1 VSLRD
6 KILEAKD
13 IQVEMVEIPE
23 WDVTVEVRGMSGAD
37 RALIYSALS
46 SEGGGDINAAELFA
60 ETVIATAYDP
70 ETGARV
76 FEPGDKTALMEK
88 SAQAVDRVA
97 KVGLRLS
104 GMEGEASQDA
114 AGKSVSSES

>member
-1 VSLRD
+1 MSLRD
-6 KILEAKD
+6 KIFDAKD
-13 IQVEMVEIPE
+13 IQIEMVEIPE

-46 SEGGGDINAAELFA
+46 SDGGDINAAELFA

-70 ETGARV
+70 ETGARI

-97 KVGLRLS
+97 KAGLRLS
-104 GMEGEASQDA
+104 GMEGETSQDA

>member
-1 VSLRD
+1 MSLRD

-13 IQVEMVEIPE
+13 IQTEMVEVPE
-23 WDVTVEVRGMSGAD
+23 WDVTLEVRGMSGAD
-37 RALIYSALS
+37 RALIYEALS
-46 SEGGGDINAAELFA
+46 SDGGDINAAELFA

-76 FEPGDKTALMEK
+76 FEKGDKTALMEK
-88 SAQAVDRVA
+88 SAQAVDRAA

-114 AGKSVSSES
+114 AGKSVPTES